1 MMPHDEQPRGTND
14 AALGD
19 PVDIR
24 RRVKDHARIILQH
37 PDPARDVRD
46 VLPTVVADAELLAQ
60 HQPSH
65 LGGKRFRRSSP
76 RRRCLPRE
84 SCWTDLSACA
94 GITLDKTTVTVR

>member
-1 MMPHDEQPRGTND
+1 MMPHDEHPRGTND

-46 VLPTVVADAELLAQ
+46 VLPTVVADADLLAQ
-60 HQPSH
+60 HQRSH

-76 RRRCLPRE
+76 QAPGRTNEGASRANHAGQICLRAPR
-84 SCWTDLSACA
+84 S
-94 GITLDKTTVTVR
+94 GRI